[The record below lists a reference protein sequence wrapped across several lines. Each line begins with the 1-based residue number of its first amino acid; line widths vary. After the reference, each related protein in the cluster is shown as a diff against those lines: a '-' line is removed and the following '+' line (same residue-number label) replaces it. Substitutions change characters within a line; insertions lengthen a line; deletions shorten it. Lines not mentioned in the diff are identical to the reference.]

1 MGEQAGSKGIG
12 LLLVVLA
19 TACWST
25 SGLFISLIVRGSGIS
40 PWGLAFWRDL
50 GTFTCLLVGML
61 LLGSRERLRVK
72 RRDLPWLAA
81 MGAISIGMFHVMWN
95 MAVLI
100 NGVSVATVIQANA
113 PIFVTIMAWLLWREQ
128 VTQRK
133 IIAIV
138 LAFVGTV
145 LIARLDGLGATQ
157 ISLFGL
163 SIALAAAFAYGG
175 FSLFGKKLVGNYS
188 SWTIL
193 LYAFGFGALILLP
206 FQIRVR
212 IPWPLSPQVL
222 GWYAALILLSTI
234 SGFGLY
240 TTGLRY
246 LQASVAAIA
255 ASTELAFAATVAYIA
270 LGERLDAWQILGG
283 ILVVGG
289 VILLSWPRA
298 GLQGVVAGKRR
309 LRDA

>member
-1 MGEQAGSKGIG
+1 VDEQARSKRVG

-25 SGLFISLIVRGSGIS
+25 SGLFISLVVRDSGIS

-50 GTFTCLLVGML
+50 GTFACLLASML
-61 LLGSRERLRVK
+61 LLGSRGRLRVK

-81 MGAISIGMFHVMWN
+81 MGAISIGIFHVMWN

-113 PIFVTIMAWLLWREQ
+113 PIFVTIMAWLLWREPL
-128 VTQRK
+128 TRRK

-145 LIARLDGLGATQ
+145 LIARLGAQGVTQ

-163 SIALAAAFAYGG
+163 SVALAAAFAYGG

-193 LYAFGFGALILLP
+193 LYAFGFGALVLFP
-206 FQIRVR
+206 FQIRGPF
-212 IPWPLSPQVL
+212 PWPLAPQVL

-234 SGFGLY
+234 SGFALY
-240 TTGLRY
+240 TTGLRN

-255 ASTELAFAATVAYIA
+255 ASTEVAFAAIVAYIA

-283 ILVVGG
+283 FLVVGG

-298 GLQGVVAGKRR
+298 GLQGLAAGRRR